1 MIRRF
6 TILVVATLSLTFVLA
21 AGVQAQGGEPTSA
34 EPSATW
40 YGWQTL
46 IADGL
51 SMPTAVISY
60 HYMRD
65 MGEVFALSVTS
76 AIVTPAIIHGV
87 HGNWPAFGISLGV
100 RTGGAVLLGLGLLS
114 GFEDHTPNRPIS
126 PFMLLGAITVLSA
139 PLMDALLA
147 LEEPPARPEGRAW
160 TLSPWASPH
169 DRAGGL
175 SLSTQ
180 F

>member
-1 MIRRF
+1 VIRRF
-6 TILVVATLSLTFVLA
+6 ATLVIATVSLTLVLA
-21 AGVQAQGGEPTSA
+21 AELRAQAIEPAKA

-51 SMPTAVISY
+51 SMPTAVVSY
-60 HYMRD
+60 RYID
-65 MGEVFALSVTS
+65 DAGELFALSVTS
-76 AIVTPAIIHGV
+76 AIVTPAIIHGA
-87 HGNWPAFGISLGV
+87 HGNWSAFGLSLGL
-100 RTGGAVLLGLGLLS
+100 RTGSAVLLGMGLLS

-126 PFMLLGAITVLSA
+126 SYFVVGGLMMLSA
-139 PLMDALLA
+139 SLIDATLA
-147 LEEPPARPEGRAW
+147 FEEPPARPEARAW
-160 TLSPWASPH
+160 TVSPWASPR

-175 SLSTQ
+175 SLSGQ